1 MRTLTRAE
9 PRKLT
14 IVVPGPEAATLQRL
28 ARRGLSGAS
37 TLAGRLLSRALRA
50 YEHPAIELTP
60 APDGT
65 CVARLAGRR
74 VAVWV
79 LAERA
84 RKLNPA
90 EQAKELH
97 IPEPLIQAALDYA
110 AAYPEDIAEDA
121 VLGQRSLA
129 ECGLQESTP
138 PKK

>member
-1 MRTLTRAE
+1 MPTSTRGE

-14 IVVPGPEAATLQRL
+14 VVIPAPEAAALQRL
-28 ARRGLSGAS
+28 ARRGLAGAS
-37 TLAGRLLSRALRA
+37 TLAGRLLARALRT

-84 RKLNPA
+84 RKLTVA
-90 EQAKELH
+90 EQAKELNL
-97 IPEPLIQAALDYA
+97 PQPLVQAALDYA
-110 AAYPEDIAEDA
+110 AAYPEEIAEDA

-129 ECGLQESTP
+129 ECGLSESTP
-138 PKK
+138 PAP